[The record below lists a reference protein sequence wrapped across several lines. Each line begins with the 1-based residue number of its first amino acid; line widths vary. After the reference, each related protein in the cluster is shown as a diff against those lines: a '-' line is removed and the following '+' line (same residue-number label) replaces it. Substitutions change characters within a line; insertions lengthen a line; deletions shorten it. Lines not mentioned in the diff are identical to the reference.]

1 MTFPSHTPDECSCS
15 VDPKGGLLVLYYDML
30 EMAVFPLLLNI
41 GKYQYK
47 FKPLHK
53 TLSLKELG
61 HD

>member
-1 MTFPSHTPDECSCS
+1 M
-15 VDPKGGLLVLYYDML
+15 LYYDML